1 MHFQDIPASL
11 PLASAHAS
19 SSTEAVPGPVSER
32 QNMVAWERF
41 VTGEP
46 LGVLPVSKLLLSSWQ
61 RSARAGVQP
70 GARQAPMAAHGDVLE
85 QLRRRNH
92 DLLWAAKVLF
102 MNSGHLLERSGS
114 IMLLTDPHGVVLEVT
129 GDRHTLDTAQDIH
142 LVAGGNWHEG
152 VVGTNGIGTALAMRR
167 PVQVHAA
174 EHFCE
179 GIKRWTCTA
188 APVFVPGS
196 DQILG
201 VIDISGPPST
211 YQGSNLVLAVAVAR
225 QIEAVLAER
234 ASQDHIHLLEA
245 SLKFSSS
252 MDAVGLLVFD
262 RNAKLIHLS
271 GSLPGI
277 GLRLGTFLPGIDPG
291 CRIEDWARHLPESLR
306 PEWLHPVSVDGRTI
320 GALLVVPRRAR
331 GLPVAT
337 QLSVPVSLPVL
348 LASVTSGTSG
358 TSRPDAGSE
367 IDPSR
372 NSFAVLLGDSPALQ
386 MAVDRARHLSGR
398 RVAVLIQGDTGVGKE
413 LFARAIHGDAE
424 RSGPFITFNCGATT
438 RDLIGSELF
447 GHVRGAFT
455 GATHEGRPG
464 RFELAHGGTLCLD
477 EVGELPLELQPM
489 LLRALEEGVVCRLGE
504 TKPRR
509 VDVRLLTMTNRDL
522 LKEVEAGRFRRDLYH
537 RISVTRIR
545 VPPLRER
552 GPDIE
557 PLIQHFNHLLAE
569 RHGIARRSFGPD
581 VMALLRAYDWP
592 GNVREL
598 RNVVESLLLTSNE
611 DAVRRDELPEELLAT
626 VGRRVGNSISGCFEV
641 GVDGVGSGFAVAVAV
656 SGATHS
662 ASPVSSVP
670 SMFSALAAR
679 PATSIE
685 DAERLAIVS
694 AVKNMHGNL
703 TQAARVL
710 GVSRSTLYRKV
721 ERYHLEAIVV
731 DLGPAAR
738 HPPSNAASAP
748 RTLPIAADPPHPAS
762 AAALRLFPDDEG

>member
-1 MHFQDIPASL
+1 MHLQDIPSSL
-11 PLASAHAS
+11 PLASVDESSPDAAAS
-19 SSTEAVPGPVSER
+19 ASGPVSER

-46 LGVLPVSKLLLSSWQ
+46 LGMLPVSKLLLSSWQ

-142 LVAGGNWHEG
+142 LIAGGNWHEG

-167 PVQVHAA
+167 PVQVHAT

-201 VIDISGPPST
+201 VIDISGPHST

-245 SLKFSSS
+245 SLKFSGS

-262 RNAKLIHLS
+262 RNAKLIHLN

-277 GLRLGTFLPGIDPG
+277 GLRLGTTLPGIDPG
-291 CRIEDWARHLPESLR
+291 CRIEEWARHLPENLR

-320 GALLVVPRRAR
+320 GALLVVPRRVR
-331 GLPVAT
+331 G
-337 QLSVPVSLPVL
+337 VPVVPQVSML
-348 LASVTSGTSG
+348 LASVTSSA
-358 TSRPDAGSE
+358 SRPDASSE

-372 NSFAVLLGDSPALQ
+372 NSFAILLGDSPALQ
-386 MAVDRARHLSGR
+386 MVVDRARHLSGR

-438 RDLIGSELF
+438 RELIGSELF

-477 EVGELPLELQPM
+477 EIGELPLELQPM

-509 VDVRLLTMTNRDL
+509 VDVRLLAMTNRDL
-522 LKEVEAGRFRRDLYH
+522 LQEVEAGRFRRDLYH

-581 VMALLRAYDWP
+581 VMALLRAYQWP

-626 VGRRVGNSISGCFEV
+626 VGRRVGNGISGCFEV
-641 GVDGVGSGFAVAVAV
+641 GVDGVDGIGGVGGGFAVA
-656 SGATHS
+656 THSSLPMSPMLPMSSASS
-662 ASPVSSVP
+662 ASPP
-670 SMFSALAAR
+670 P

-731 DLGPAAR
+731 DLGPGAR
-738 HPPSNAASAP
+738 HSPSNAANTPKA
-748 RTLPIAADPPHPAS
+748 LPIAADPLHPAS
-762 AAALRLFPDDEG
+762 AALRLAPDNEG